1 MGIIVG
7 GNWCSVYFKATV
19 WSSRCL
25 YTYLWH
31 ASSHRRWRWALTWT
45 VSTWKE
51 AWPTRLSR
59 AKMNSC
65 CAPSALQTSTQS
77 FGCTSRK
84 GNYCTSG
91 SRELVPLTWPA
102 SCWRVQKKWRNE
114 RERLRGG
121 WLQESWSRRQENF
134 RLEQIRHHG
143 QELDRESWN
152 RGIILPLCHL
162 SAAWTKSCS
171 VVFH

>member
-51 AWPTRLSR
+51 AWPTRLSK
-59 AKMNSC
+59 AKMNFC

-84 GNYCTSG
+84 GKYCTSG
-91 SRELVPLTWPA
+91 SRELVPFTWPA
-102 SCWRVQKKWRNE
+102 SCWRVQKKMTKWTRAP
-114 RERLRGG
+114 
-121 WLQESWSRRQENF
+121 SRRLVARKLIPPSRKLPSWANSAS
-134 RLEQIRHHG
+134 RPRTRSRKLK
-143 QELDRESWN
+143 SWN
-152 RGIILPLCHL
+152 YFTIVPFICGMN
-162 SAAWTKSCS
+162 
-171 VVFH
+171 